1 MAEAGVPN
9 KKFDEQMRR
18 HRRAWDNPDSAE
30 YALRKSY
37 PGSAAREWVCDNTDC
52 INHEHPSHETYWL
65 CEECWKVAP
74 SIIHYC
80 THAPYK
86 VLPPKKKQQAASASA
101 FAVWAKNRPRKP
113 RDTAPAE
120 D

>member
-1 MAEAGVPN
+1 
-9 KKFDEQMRR
+9 MRR
-18 HRRAWDNPDSAE
+18 HRRAWDNRIRPNTRSAKVTLD
-30 YALRKSY
+30 LRR
-37 PGSAAREWVCDNTDC
+37 GWVCDNADC

-113 RDTAPAE
+113 RDTAPAG